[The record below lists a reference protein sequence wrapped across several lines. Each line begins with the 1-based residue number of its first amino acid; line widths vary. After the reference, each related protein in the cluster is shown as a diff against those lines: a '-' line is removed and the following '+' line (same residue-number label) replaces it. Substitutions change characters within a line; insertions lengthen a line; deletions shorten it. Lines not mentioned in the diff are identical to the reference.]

1 MGQEIGSVAVVGLGD
16 LQASRNPDRATL
28 EFDLEVL
35 GRIAVVLTQAELHS
49 LYQHILSEAD
59 AGILHLSFSR
69 KLRGDIHRPDLSTSC

>member
-1 MGQEIGSVAVVGLGD
+1 MEAKAMSGKKPLTIYPGSLVD

-59 AGILHLSFSR
+59 AEHLAFELR
-69 KLRGDIHRPDLSTSC
+69 KET